1 MNDDVALDT
10 LEFEL
15 RRLPGVL
22 SVAFDVREDVL
33 TVQLHVRRRDSD
45 PELAAAAARLALTHT
60 DLAVAVEMNHWRTS
74 VPAEPR
80 TPGAGSLGTG
90 DAPTSEPVAEATDE
104 PIDEAVAAPESVEPA
119 TGGLIDLAA
128 AEAAEH
134 DAVPAPTQG
143 LVVAGG
149 DDGTTAA
156 GGREPRVR
164 LLAVLTFPDTD
175 DLEVHLSYDGRR
187 SIGRASASRGV
198 VGASEA
204 TIDGLRSFA
213 PEIGFAPTW
222 ARPLES
228 GSAQQFL
235 VATEL
240 FDAEQHSLHGL
251 ATGSSP
257 IEAAARSTLHA
268 LNRTIAPQL
277 TETH

>member
-1 MNDDVALDT
+1 MNDDAALDT

-33 TVQLHVRRRDSD
+33 TVQLHVRRPDSD
-45 PELAAAAARLALTHT
+45 PELAASAARLALQHT
-60 DLAVAVEMNHWRTS
+60 DLAVAVEMNHWLTA
-74 VPAEPR
+74 VPTAPAVEEP
-80 TPGAGSLGTG
+80 
-90 DAPTSEPVAEATDE
+90 
-104 PIDEAVAAPESVEPA
+104 AVAAPVAPVEIEAPAVETPEPA
-119 TGGLIDLAA
+119 SVIDLAA
-128 AEAAEH
+128 AEAAEE
-134 DAVPAPTQG
+134 DAATEVETAEG
-143 LVVAGG
+143 YVIAGG
-149 DDGTTAA
+149 PDSTAAA

-175 DLEVHLSYDGRR
+175 DLEVHLAYEGRR
-187 SIGRASASRGV
+187 SIGRAAASRGV

-277 TETH
+277 TGSH

>member
-1 MNDDVALDT
+1 MTGVETCAL
-10 LEFEL
+10 
-15 RRLPGVL
+15 
-22 SVAFDVREDVL
+22 
-33 TVQLHVRRRDSD
+33 
-45 PELAAAAARLALTHT
+45 
-60 DLAVAVEMNHWRTS
+60 
-74 VPAEPR
+74 
-80 TPGAGSLGTG
+80 
-90 DAPTSEPVAEATDE
+90 
-104 PIDEAVAAPESVEPA
+104 PICY
-119 TGGLIDLAA
+119 G
-128 AEAAEH
+128 
-134 DAVPAPTQG
+134 
-143 LVVAGG
+143 
-149 DDGTTAA
+149 
-156 GGREPRVR
+156 
-164 LLAVLTFPDTD
+164 
-175 DLEVHLSYDGRR
+175 GRR

-277 TETH
+277 TGSH